1 MEKYLYITYQFK
13 GYQEELETL
22 YNFMQD
28 CQEDVEGDDDMDV
41 VIDAHYLALVLGV
54 RHPRKWRNK
63 KFFLGP
69 QLCGTQK
76 GNITFTVLALEP
88 AFGPAPTIRN
98 LLDKILKKNYLSS
111 ISYEIVKIE

>member
-1 MEKYLYITYQFK
+1 
-13 GYQEELETL
+13 
-22 YNFMQD
+22 MQD